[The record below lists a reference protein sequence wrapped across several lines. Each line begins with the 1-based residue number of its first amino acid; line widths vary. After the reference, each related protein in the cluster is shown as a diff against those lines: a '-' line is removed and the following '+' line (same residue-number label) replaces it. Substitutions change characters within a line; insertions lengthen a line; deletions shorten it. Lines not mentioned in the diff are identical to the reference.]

1 MCDKTKVLTMDKD
14 KQGLLI
20 NGMIFFRN
28 ELLEQDKPVEDV
40 NEVIQELINAPTKKE
55 KRRIDRAAR

>member
-1 MCDKTKVLTMDKD
+1 MCDKTRVLTMDKD
-14 KQGLLI
+14 KQGILI

-40 NEVIQELINAPTKKE
+40 NEVIDDLINAPTKKE
-55 KRRIDRAAR
+55 KRKMERAER